1 MVFGAFIW
9 GWGLFGFLV
18 VVFVWESFL
27 VGWFWFGFFIGF
39 FPLCWQF
46 LFGWVFFKI
55 AIQKMISF
63 AADFFWH
70 AHTLLTT
77 SELKLKE
84 KKPPKPK
91 NYSKPNH
98 HLFLLKISFG
108 FSSILFQQR
117 HFMPQ
122 ILPRQYNLS
131 RC

>member
-1 MVFGAFIW
+1 MGL
-9 GWGLFGFLV
+9 LFGGGGCLVFLV
-18 VVFVWESFL
+18 VVFVWESCL

-55 AIQKMISF
+55 AIKKIISF

-77 SELKLKE
+77 SESKLK
-84 KKPPKPK
+84 KKKTTPKPK

-98 HLFLLKISFG
+98 HLSLLKIRFG
-108 FSSILFQQR
+108 FSSTLFQQR

-122 ILPRQYNLS
+122 MLPREYNLS